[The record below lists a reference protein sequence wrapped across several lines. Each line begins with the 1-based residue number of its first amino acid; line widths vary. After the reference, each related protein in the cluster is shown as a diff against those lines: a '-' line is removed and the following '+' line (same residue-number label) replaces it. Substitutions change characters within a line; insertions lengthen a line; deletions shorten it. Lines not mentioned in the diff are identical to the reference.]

1 MAAYQTIV
9 VGTDGSETSLRAVDR
24 AGALA
29 ADAQATLLI
38 VCAYEP
44 ASAKDVAAAQDTL
57 RGEGYRIVGSAPAEE
72 NLQAGRDRARASG
85 AMKIETVAEPGVAT
99 SVLRDVAKE
108 RGADLLVVG
117 NRGLNSISG
126 RILGS
131 VPLDV
136 ARRAGID
143 VLVVHTT

>member
-29 ADAQATLLI
+29 GDTQATLLI
-38 VCAYEP
+38 VCAYE
-44 ASAKDVAAAQDTL
+44 ASSTRDVAAAQDAL
-57 RGEGYRIVGSAPAEE
+57 RGEGYQVVGSAPAEDT
-72 NLQAGRDRARASG
+72 LQNGRDRARAAG
-85 AMKIETVAEPGVAT
+85 ATKIETLAEPGVAT
-99 SVLRDVAKE
+99 TVLRDVAT
-108 RGADLLVVG
+108 RRNADLLVVG